1 MISTSHIVIMLI
13 SIFALNFS
21 NMVQCGTFETNTGI
35 IKGIKDIKISKIINI
50 RHVTLAILFFILLA
64 SRNLIVLSTLSAVFF
79 CSILLEFGHRDPRH
93 AAHKTATFFIIASV
107 FLGISANVTLH
118 AVSSLLLAISFNMLL
133 TSYPFNSWAEPF
145 FMRAPFLLTS
155 FLLIIW
161 RPLVVSIFLY
171 HFQKH
176 NLTIC
181 LESYITKIA
190 IVLSLFFVPILF
202 FAKTNIKRLAASMIC
217 WQSGY
222 LLIFLTQ
229 LNQQK
234 QNLIILMA
242 ITQGIFTS
250 IVSHVAHS
258 LEKKYDNDTISN
270 LEGLFKSD
278 YFLATFMISAL
289 IFLILIPIVFAY
301 RNGTAILQTKQAV
314 VVLSSIILPSIFCY
328 KIYKIMAQKTYTD
341 TNQ

>member
-1 MISTSHIVIMLI
+1 MLV
-13 SIFALNFS
+13 SMLALNFA
-21 NMVQCGTFETNTGI
+21 NMVQCGSFSTNKSIVNVVKNLKLLKT
-35 IKGIKDIKISKIINI
+35 INI
-50 RHVTLAILFFILLA
+50 QHVTLMILLLVVLA
-64 SRNLIVLSTLSAVFF
+64 SRNLIVLSALSAVFF
-79 CSILLEFGHRDPRH
+79 CSILLKFGHRDPRY
-93 AAHKTATFFIIASV
+93 AAHKTATFFIIVSV
-107 FLGISANVTLH
+107 FLGIAVNITSH

-133 TSYPFNSWAEPF
+133 TSYPFNSWTEPF

-176 NLTIC
+176 NLIIC
-181 LESYITKIA
+181 LESYITKIS

-202 FAKTNIKRLAASMIC
+202 FAKTNLRRLAASMIC

-229 LNQQK
+229 FYQQK
-234 QNLIILMA
+234 QNLIILVA

-250 IVSHVAHS
+250 TVSHIAHS
-258 LEKKYDNDTISN
+258 LEKKCDNDTISN
-270 LEGLFKSD
+270 LNGLFKSD

-289 IFLILIPIVFAY
+289 IFLMLIPIVFAY

-328 KIYKIMAQKTYTD
+328 KIYRIMAQRTNTD
-341 TNQ
+341 SNQ